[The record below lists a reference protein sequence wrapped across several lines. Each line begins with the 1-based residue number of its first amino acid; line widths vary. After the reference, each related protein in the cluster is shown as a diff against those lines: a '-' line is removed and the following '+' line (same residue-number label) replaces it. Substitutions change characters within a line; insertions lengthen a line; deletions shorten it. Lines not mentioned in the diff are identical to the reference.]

1 VIIDH
6 SIGISPV
13 GLRIETLKIGRKFK
27 GNAAIGL

>member
-27 GNAAIGL
+27 GMLPSA